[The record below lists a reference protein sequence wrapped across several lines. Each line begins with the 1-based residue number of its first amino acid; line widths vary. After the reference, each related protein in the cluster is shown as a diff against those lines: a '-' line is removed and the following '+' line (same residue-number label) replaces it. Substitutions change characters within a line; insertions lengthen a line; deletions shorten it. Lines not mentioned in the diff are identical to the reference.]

1 VRYITYGLGDRIYA
15 SELLSVKEIVLRE
28 DLRSIPGAQPWL
40 LGVMALRGQLLPV
53 IDLGLRL
60 QASPSKGDKILV
72 LDSERPVGF
81 LVDDVRNIE
90 DVEELKSLPME
101 LPEEVKRFLVGSFL
115 HDDDDIV
122 LVLDLKKVLTNE
134 ELSQVTAP

>member
-1 VRYITYGLGDRIYA
+1 VRYITYDLGDRIYA
-15 SELLSVKEIVLRE
+15 SELLSVKEIVLKE

-60 QASPSKGDKILV
+60 QANPSQGDKILV

-81 LVDDVRNIE
+81 LVDNVRNIE
-90 DVEELKSLPME
+90 DVEELKPLPLE
-101 LPEEVKRFLVGSFL
+101 LPEEVERFLVGSFL
-115 HDDDDIV
+115 HNNDIV
-122 LVLDLKKVLTNE
+122 LVLDLKKVLTHE
-134 ELSQVTAP
+134 ELSEVTAP

>member
-1 VRYITYGLGDRIYA
+1 VRYITYDLGDRIYA
-15 SELLSVKEIVLRE
+15 SELLSVKEIVLKE

-60 QASPSKGDKILV
+60 QANPSQGDKILV

-81 LVDDVRNIE
+81 LVDNVRNIE
-90 DVEELKSLPME
+90 DVEELKPLPLE

-115 HDDDDIV
+115 HDSDIV
-122 LVLDLKKVLTNE
+122 LVLDLKKVLTHE
-134 ELSQVTAP
+134 ELSELTAP

>member
-1 VRYITYGLGDRIYA
+1 MRYITYNLGDRIYA
-15 SELLSVKEIVLRE
+15 SELLSVKEIVLKE

-60 QASPSKGDKILV
+60 QANPSNGDKILV

-81 LVDDVRNIE
+81 LVDNVRNIE
-90 DVEELKSLPME
+90 DVEELKPLPLE

-115 HDDDDIV
+115 HDNDIV
-122 LVLDLKKVLTNE
+122 LVLDLKEVLTNE

>member
-1 VRYITYGLGDRIYA
+1 VNCLV
-15 SELLSVKEIVLRE
+15 VKEIVLKE

-60 QASPSKGDKILV
+60 QANPSQGDKILV

-81 LVDDVRNIE
+81 LVDNVRNIE
-90 DVEELKSLPME
+90 DVEELKPLPLE
-101 LPEEVKRFLVGSFL
+101 LPEEVERFLVGSFL
-115 HDDDDIV
+115 HDDDIV
-122 LVLDLKKVLTNE
+122 LVLDLKKVLTYE
-134 ELSQVTAP
+134 ELSEVTAP

>member
-1 VRYITYGLGDRIYA
+1 VRYITYDLGERVYA
-15 SELLSVKEIVLRE
+15 SELLSVKEIVLKE
-28 DLRSIPGAQPWL
+28 ELRSIPGAQPWL

-60 QASPSKGDKILV
+60 QGKPSQGDKVLV

-81 LVDDVRNIE
+81 LVDHVRNIE
-90 DVEELKSLPME
+90 DVAELKPLPLE
-101 LPEEVKRFLVGSFL
+101 LPDNVKRFLVGSFF
-115 HDDDDIV
+115 HGEDIV
-122 LVLDLKKVLTNE
+122 LVLDLKEVLTNE

>member
-1 VRYITYGLGDRIYA
+1 MRYITYDLGDRIYA
-15 SELLSVKEIVLRE
+15 SELLSVKEIVLKE

-60 QASPSKGDKILV
+60 QANPSQGDKILV

-81 LVDDVRNIE
+81 LVDNVRNIE
-90 DVEELKSLPME
+90 DVEELKPLPLE

-115 HDDDDIV
+115 HDSDIV
-122 LVLDLKKVLTNE
+122 LVLDLKKVLTHE
-134 ELSQVTAP
+134 ELSELTAP

>member
-1 VRYITYGLGDRIYA
+1 MRYITYDLGDRIYA
-15 SELLSVKEIVLRE
+15 SELLSVKEIVLKE

-60 QASPSKGDKILV
+60 QANPSQGDKILV

-81 LVDDVRNIE
+81 LVDNVRNIE
-90 DVEELKSLPME
+90 DVAELKPLPME

-115 HDDDDIV
+115 HNGDIV
-122 LVLDLKKVLTNE
+122 LVLDLKKVLTDE
-134 ELSQVTAP
+134 ELTQVTVP

>member
-1 VRYITYGLGDRIYA
+1 VRYITYDLGDRIYA
-15 SELLSVKEIVLRE
+15 SELLSVKEIVLKE

-60 QASPSKGDKILV
+60 QANPSQGDKILV

-81 LVDDVRNIE
+81 LVDNVRNIE
-90 DVEELKSLPME
+90 DVEELKPLPLE

-115 HDDDDIV
+115 HDSDIV
-122 LVLDLKKVLTNE
+122 LVLDLKKVLTHE
-134 ELSQVTAP
+134 ELSEVTAP

>member
-1 VRYITYGLGDRIYA
+1 MRYITYDLGERVYA
-15 SELLSVKEIVLRE
+15 SELLSVKEIVLKE
-28 DLRSIPGAQPWL
+28 ELRSIPGAQPWL

-60 QASPSKGDKILV
+60 QGMPSQGDKILV

-90 DVEELKSLPME
+90 DVAELKPLPLE
-101 LPEEVKRFLVGSFL
+101 LPDNVKRFLVGSFF
-115 HDDDDIV
+115 HGGDIV
-122 LVLDLKKVLTNE
+122 LVLDLKKVLTE
-134 ELSQVTAP
+134 QELSEVTAP

>member
-1 VRYITYGLGDRIYA
+1 VRYITYDLGERVYA
-15 SELLSVKEIVLRE
+15 SELLSVKEIVLKE
-28 DLRSIPGAQPWL
+28 ELRSIPGAQPWL

-60 QASPSKGDKILV
+60 QGKPSQGDKVLV

-90 DVEELKSLPME
+90 DVAELKPLPLE
-101 LPEEVKRFLVGSFL
+101 LPDNVKRFLVGSFF
-115 HDDDDIV
+115 HGGDIV
-122 LVLDLKKVLTNE
+122 LVLDLKKVLTE
-134 ELSQVTAP
+134 QELSEVTAP

>member
-1 VRYITYGLGDRIYA
+1 MRYITYDLGDRIYA
-15 SELLSVKEIVLRE
+15 SELLSVKEIVLKE

-40 LGVMALRGQLLPV
+40 LGVMALRGQLLPI

-60 QASPSKGDKILV
+60 QANPSKGDKILV

-81 LVDDVRNIE
+81 LVDNVRNIE
-90 DVEELKSLPME
+90 DVAELKPLPME

-115 HDDDDIV
+115 HNGDIV
-122 LVLDLKKVLTNE
+122 LVLDLKKVLTDE
-134 ELSQVTAP
+134 ELTQVTVP

>member
-1 VRYITYGLGDRIYA
+1 MRYITYDLGDRIYA
-15 SELLSVKEIVLRE
+15 SELLSVKEIVLKE

-60 QASPSKGDKILV
+60 QANPSQGDKILV

-81 LVDDVRNIE
+81 LVDNVRNIE
-90 DVEELKSLPME
+90 DVEELKPLPLE
-101 LPEEVKRFLVGSFL
+101 LPEEVERFLVGSFL
-115 HDDDDIV
+115 HDSDIV
-122 LVLDLKKVLTNE
+122 LVLDLKKVLTDE
-134 ELSQVTAP
+134 ELSEVTAP

>member
-1 VRYITYGLGDRIYA
+1 VRYITYDLGDRIYA
-15 SELLSVKEIVLRE
+15 SELLSVKEIVLKE

-40 LGVMALRGQLLPV
+40 LGVMALRGQLLPI

-60 QASPSKGDKILV
+60 QANPSKGDKILV

-81 LVDDVRNIE
+81 LVDNVRNIE
-90 DVEELKSLPME
+90 DVAELKPLPME

-115 HDDDDIV
+115 HNGDIV
-122 LVLDLKKVLTNE
+122 LVLDLKKVLTDE
-134 ELSQVTAP
+134 ELTQVTVP